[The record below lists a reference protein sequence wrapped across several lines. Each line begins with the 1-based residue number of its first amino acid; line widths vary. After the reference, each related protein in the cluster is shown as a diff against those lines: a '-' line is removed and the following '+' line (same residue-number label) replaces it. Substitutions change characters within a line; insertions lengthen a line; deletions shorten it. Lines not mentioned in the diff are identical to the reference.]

1 MRIGRTGAGVVF
13 GSTDRAGWTSSAA
26 LGVAPDCCIGDLV
39 PQLPRIAE
47 RLAQTAP
54 DVAADTALNA
64 PVTRPGKILAVGLN
78 YLAHIAEV
86 GKPRPEVPMIFAKYP
101 SAVTGPRDRII
112 LNPAVTSEVDYETE
126 LAVVIGSP
134 ARAVSR
140 QDALRHVLGYCVAND
155 VSARD
160 IQRRES
166 QISRSKSL
174 DSFCPIGPWVT
185 TVDDVPHPDQ
195 LTVRTTVN
203 GEVRQSSTTADML
216 FGVAFLVEYLSRT
229 TTLEPGDIL
238 LTGTPSGVGSR
249 MTPPTYLQEGDIVC
263 CEISGLGRLE
273 NRVSAS

>member
-1 MRIGRTGAGVVF
+1 MRIGRLGTGLVF
-13 GSTDRAGWTSSAA
+13 GSVERAGWTSSTA
-26 LGVAPDCCIGDLV
+26 LGLAADCRIGDLV
-39 PQLPRIAE
+39 PQLPRLGE

-54 DVAADTALNA
+54 DVDADTALRA
-64 PVTRPGKILAVGLN
+64 PIGRPGKILAVGLN
-78 YLAHIAEV
+78 YLEHIAEV
-86 GKPRPEVPMIFAKYP
+86 GKPRPEVPMVFAKYP
-101 SAVTGPRDRII
+101 SSVTGPRDWII

-140 QDALRHVLGYCVAND
+140 RDALRHVFGYCVAND

-185 TVDDVPHPDQ
+185 TADDVPHPDQ

-216 FGVAFLVEYLSRT
+216 FGVAFLIEYLSRT
-229 TTLEPGDIL
+229 ATLEPGDIL
-238 LTGTPSGVGSR
+238 LTGTPSGVGAR
-249 MTPPTYLQEGDIVC
+249 MTPPTYLQAGDVVC